1 LHLSRRWQLNISL
14 LPIGLKVISTWIKTR
29 LIYFKYS
36 GAMVAS
42 KIRLTLT
49 DQEQS

>member
-1 LHLSRRWQLNISL
+1 MLATEYLIVADWAEGDVNRD
-14 LPIGLKVISTWIKTR
+14 KKTR